1 MRSEEKAASDGQFS
15 LSLPDVVVAFPS
27 DFPRIVGPHS
37 PDQYSIYPSN
47 PTDTRE
53 RERESAG
60 GRAPTKLNRKCFLDG
75 RGLMFRSY
83 LIDPLPPPLLV
94 RYSASTVTLSTPP
107 TRDSPDVTVMCLAKG
122 TLDYLPQLYT
132 VHRSFFAPA
141 LYSDNNRRA
150 PSSFYTNSRLL
161 Y

>member
-1 MRSEEKAASDGQFS
+1 M
-15 LSLPDVVVAFPS
+15 LSWHFLPIFHESWAPIRLINILYT
-27 DFPRIVGPHS
+27 PRTR
-37 PDQYSIYPSN
+37 
-47 PTDTRE
+47 PTHE

-150 PSSFYTNSRLL
+150 PLFFL
-161 Y
+161 YQ